1 MATIEDEP
9 DSLSDRRQDPHVLRL
24 IRWLLED
31 ASRTLPL
38 PDDAEAIDDLIQATG
53 ISPEF
58 TQALMA
64 RVYGEGSGSEAAH
77 LLT

>member
-1 MATIEDEP
+1 MATREDEP
-9 DSLSDRRQDPHVLRL
+9 ASLSDLRQDPHVLSI

-38 PDDAEAIDDLIQATG
+38 PDDADAIDDLIQATG
-53 ISPEF
+53 ISAEF
-58 TQALMA
+58 THALMA
-64 RVYGEGSGSEAAH
+64 RVYGELSGGDAVR